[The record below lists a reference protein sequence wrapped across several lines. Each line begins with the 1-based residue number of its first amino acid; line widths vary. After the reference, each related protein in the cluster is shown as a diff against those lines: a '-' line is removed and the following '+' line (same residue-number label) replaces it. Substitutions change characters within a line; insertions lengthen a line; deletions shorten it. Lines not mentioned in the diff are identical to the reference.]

1 MSTRIARRAP
11 GAWPIGADRWCFRL
25 WAPDARTVE
34 LVLDDGRALALE
46 AAADG
51 WFRIETAAGDGARYR
66 YRIDGQHEVPDPASR
81 WQPEGVHGPSALYR
95 DAYAWRNRQWRGR
108 PWHEAV
114 VYELHVGACGG
125 YAGVRA
131 QLPRLAALGITAIE
145 LMPLAQFPGS
155 RNWGYDGVLPYAPAQ
170 AYGSPDE
177 LKALIDE
184 AHGLGLMVLL
194 DVVYNHFGPDG
205 NHLGRYASRFFRS
218 GSHTPWGEA
227 IDFEQPAVRDYFIGN
242 ALMWLD
248 EYRFDGLRLDAVHAI
263 QPTAFLHTLR
273 QAIAEALPVDR
284 HVHLV
289 LENEHNQASL
299 LREGFTAQW
308 NDDFHNALH
317 VLLTGEDEGYYGDYA
332 PAATAHL
339 ARVLGEGF
347 AWQGETTPR
356 GRQRGESSVGVPP
369 QRFVAFAQNHDQI
382 GNRAHGERLSVLVSP
397 ERLRVAIALTA
408 LSPMIPL
415 FFMGEPWAAREPFL
429 FFTDFQ
435 APLDE
440 AVREGRRREFAHFAA
455 FADPQAR
462 QAIPD
467 PNAVSTFEAS
477 CAPWPGEDDAGAQG
491 WLAWFAELLALRA
504 RELVPRLEQ
513 ARPLGAKMIGEAA
526 VVAGWQLGDGQP
538 LRPSVRATSVAKGSA
553 RERAPTGPH
562 SPVGAT
568 LVAKGFARERAP
580 TTGPQWWIELNLG
593 REAIPS
599 ALPPGC
605 DLLRT
610 GPMEDGQLP
619 PDRLR
624 VRRVDA

>member
-1 MSTRIARRAP
+1 MNAVATPQPP
-11 GAWPIGADRWCFRL
+11 GACPAGEGRWCFRL
-25 WAPDARTVE
+25 WAPDARQVE
-34 LVLDDGRALALE
+34 LVLAGQAVPMRAAGEGWFEVE
-46 AAADG
+46 AAAA
-51 WFRIETAAGDGARYR
+51 EGARYR
-66 YRIDGQHEVPDPASR
+66 YRIDGGNEVPDPASR

-95 DAYAWRNRQWRGR
+95 GAYTWLHDGWRGR
-108 PWHEAV
+108 PWREAV

-155 RNWGYDGVLPYAPAQ
+155 RNWGYDGVLPFAPAH
-170 AYGSPDE
+170 AYGTPDE
-177 LKALIDE
+177 LKALVDE

-205 NHLGRYASRFFRS
+205 NYLGSYASSFFRA

-227 IDFEQPAVRDYFIGN
+227 IDFGQPAVQGYFIAN
-242 ALMWLD
+242 ALMWLE

-263 QPTAFLHTLR
+263 EPTAFLHQLR
-273 QAIAEALPVDR
+273 EAVHAALPADR

-299 LREGFTAQW
+299 LRGGFTAQW
-308 NDDFHNALH
+308 DDDFHNALH

-332 PAATAHL
+332 PQAAAHL

-356 GRQRGESSVGVPP
+356 GRVRGESSADVPP
-369 QRFVAFAQNHDQI
+369 VRFVAFAQNHDQI
-382 GNRAHGERLSVLVSP
+382 GNRACGERLSVLVPP
-397 ERLRVAIALTA
+397 ERLRVAMALTA
-408 LSPMIPL
+408 LTPMVPL

-435 APLDE
+435 APLGE

-455 FADPQAR
+455 FASAEAR
-462 QAIPD
+462 RTIPD
-467 PNAVSTFEAS
+467 PNAASTFEAS
-477 CAPWPGEDDAGAQG
+477 RAPWPAGDDALAGA
-491 WLAWFAELLALRA
+491 WLAWFGGLLALRA
-504 RELVPRLEQ
+504 RELVPHLDQ
-513 ARPLGAKMIGEAA
+513 ARPLGGRVIDESA
-526 VVAGWQLGDGQP
+526 VAAGWQLG
-538 LRPSVRATSVAKGSA
+538 AT
-553 RERAPTGPH
+553 
-562 SPVGAT
+562 
-568 LVAKGFARERAP
+568 
-580 TTGPQWWIELNLG
+580 QWWIELNLG
-593 REAIPS
+593 RTTLPS
-599 ALPPGC
+599 ALPPGS

-610 GPMEDGQLP
+610 GPMEEGELP

-624 VRRVDA
+624 VRRVGP